1 MNITV
6 AYNQYKELKNQAQQ
20 AGVPFLLSLPEFIA
34 WYKEQGIDIND
45 PNYNLTATISM
56 ARKDESKPFE
66 IDNLELAKKKPP
78 KPYTYLREMN
88 STEYTNPVT
97 IIDPNKPAL
106 IIGNG
111 KSRLKVDLYKLKD
124 KFNTYGSNA
133 IYRDFMPDV
142 ITALDPGIF
151 EELVTNQVY
160 NHTQMFTRYNPTRLA
175 RIHNEQMPIR
185 LIEFPGQYLDSGNSN
200 IYLASQHENN
210 NKIYMLG
217 FDYISDD
224 DTLNNVYA
232 GTANYGTGKH
242 IEPYLIAKW
251 QQRLQHILNINPTKQ
266 FIRVKINNH
275 TVQVSAINFKEITL
289 DEFLEEINYA
299 S

>member
-1 MNITV
+1 MTITV
-6 AYNQYKELKNQAQQ
+6 AYNEYKELKNQAIQ
-20 AGVPFLLSLPEFIA
+20 AGIPFLLTVTEFIA
-34 WYKEQGIDIND
+34 WYKEHGIDINNA
-45 PNYNLTATISM
+45 NYNFVAQVSM
-56 ARKDESKPFE
+56 SRKDESKPFE
-66 IDNLELAKKKPP
+66 IDNLELAKKKPVVA
-78 KPYTYLREMN
+78 YTYLREMN
-88 STEYTNPVT
+88 CKDYTNPIT
-97 IIDPNKPAL
+97 ILDQNKPAL

-111 KSRLKVDLYKLKD
+111 KSRLKVDLDKIKD

-151 EELVTNQVY
+151 EELVTNKVY
-160 NHTQMFTRYNPTRLA
+160 KQTQMFTRYNPTRLA
-175 RIHNEQMPIR
+175 RIVDEQMSIR

-200 IYLASQHENN
+200 IYLASQHDNN

-224 DTLNNVYA
+224 NTLNNVYA
-232 GTANYGTGKH
+232 GTANYGLGKH

-251 QQRLQHILNINPTKQ
+251 EQRLQHILNINPNKE
-266 FIRVKINNH
+266 FIRVKLNNY
-275 TVQVSAINFKEITL
+275 TPKVNAANFLEITL
-289 DEFLEEINYA
+289 EEWESQYA

>member
-1 MNITV
+1 MTNITT
-6 AYNQYKELKNQAQQ
+6 AFNEYNEVKNQARQ
-20 AGVPFLLSLPEFIA
+20 AGIPFLLSLPEFIA
-34 WYKEQGIDIND
+34 WYKEMGIDIND
-45 PNYNLTATISM
+45 PNYVFTATISM
-56 ARKDESKPFE
+56 NRKDESKPYE

-78 KPYTYLREMN
+78 VAYTYMREMN
-88 STEYTNPVT
+88 CAEYTNPIT
-97 IIDPNKPAL
+97 ITDPNKPAL

-111 KSRLKVDLYKLKD
+111 KSRLQVNLHEIKD

-133 IYRDFMPDV
+133 LYRDFMPDV

-151 EELVTNQVY
+151 EELVKNEVY
-160 NHTQMFTRYNPTRLA
+160 KMTQMFTRYNPTRLA
-175 RIHNEQMPIR
+175 RIHDQELNIR

-200 IYLASQHENN
+200 IYLASQHANN

-232 GTANYGTGKH
+232 GTPNYGFGKH

-251 QQRLQHILNINPTKQ
+251 QQRLQHILNINPHKE
-266 FIRVKINNH
+266 FIRVKLNNY
-275 TVQVSAINFKEITL
+275 TPQVNAPNFSEITYEQFKEH
-289 DEFLEEINYA
+289 INEL
-299 S
+299 